1 MQLPLNTFVCSGIKL
16 SLFSRPTTCTMSLLK
31 SASSFSFTPA
41 VSLSTKRCF
50 AASFTFSSM
59 AWFISS
65 MAVWVS
71 FITSM
76 YPNPAGESSSMNSGS
91 NTKGYFPWS

>member
-1 MQLPLNTFVCSGIKL
+1 
-16 SLFSRPTTCTMSLLK
+16 MSLEK
-31 SASSFSFTPA
+31 SASSFSITPA

-76 YPNPAGESSSMNSGS
+76 YPKPAGLSSSMNNGS

>member
-1 MQLPLNTFVCSGIKL
+1 M
-16 SLFSRPTTCTMSLLK
+16 SRLK
-31 SASSFSFTPA
+31 SASSSSFTPA
-41 VSLSTKRCF
+41 VSLSTNRIF
-50 AASFTFSSM
+50 ADSFTFSSM

-76 YPNPAGESSSMNSGS
+76 YPNPAGLSSSRNSGS
-91 NTKGYFPWS
+91 NTKGYCPWS

>member
-1 MQLPLNTFVCSGIKL
+1 MQLPLSTLVCSGIKV
-16 SLFSRPTTCTMSLLK
+16 SLFSRPTTCTMSRLK
-31 SASSFSFTPA
+31 SASSSSLTPA
-41 VSLSTKRCF
+41 ESLTTKRSLL
-50 AASFTFSSM
+50 ASFT
-59 AWFISS
+59 FISS

-76 YPNPAGESSSMNSGS
+76 YPKPAGLSSSMNSGS

>member
-1 MQLPLNTFVCSGIKL
+1 M
-16 SLFSRPTTCTMSLLK
+16 
-31 SASSFSFTPA
+31 PA
-41 VSLSTKRCF
+41 PSWMMYRAL
-50 AASFTFSSM
+50 AESFTFSSM
-59 AWFISS
+59 AAFISS

-76 YPNPAGESSSMNSGS
+76 YPKPAGLSSSTNRVS